1 MRFIFCIV
9 VALLLFSQ
17 PKEILAQAFGGGN
30 MPSQSP
36 LSPSQ
41 TLNLPSVYYYGQGQ
55 GVQIDVNLWGEV
67 KQTGK
72 MIVPYTTDI
81 ISLISLAGGPTPNA
95 KLDEVRIIRYSMQD
109 TTTVEKII
117 RINVEKFVETG
128 EQSYFP
134 VLLRGDTVIVPGGAL
149 SALQSFVAVLQIVT
163 AVLQAVFLYVVINQN
178 LNR

>member
-1 MRFIFCIV
+1 MV
-9 VALLLFSQ
+9 VALLLSSQ
-17 PKEILAQAFGGGN
+17 SKELLAQAFGGGN

-36 LSPSQ
+36 MSPSQ

-109 TTTVEKII
+109 TTAVEKII

-134 VLLRGDTVIVPGGAL
+134 ILLRGDTVIVPGGAL
-149 SALQSFVAVLQIVT
+149 SALQSFVAVLQIIT
-163 AVLQAVFLYVVINQN
+163 AVLQAVFLYVIINQN

>member
-1 MRFIFCIV
+1 MRFVVCIIV
-9 VALLLFSQ
+9 GLCLTSYSSKL
-17 PKEILAQAFGGGN
+17 LAQAFGGN
-30 MPSQSP
+30 LPSQNITSP
-36 LSPSQ
+36 DRIGNS
-41 TLNLPSVYYYGQGQ
+41 PSVYYYGQGQ
-55 GVQIDVNLWGEV
+55 GVQIDINLWGEV

-81 ISLISLAGGPTPNA
+81 ISLISLAGGPTSNA

-109 TTTVEKII
+109 TTAVEKII
-117 RINVEKFVETG
+117 RVNIEKFVETG

-149 SALQSFVAVLQIVT
+149 SALQSFVSVLQIIT
-163 AVLQAVFLYVVINQN
+163 AVLQATFLFVIINQN

>member
-1 MRFIFCIV
+1 MRLVSCIV
-9 VALLLFSQ
+9 VGLFLTSQ
-17 PKEILAQAFGGGN
+17 AKELSAQAFGGN
-30 MPSQSP
+30 LP
-36 LSPSQ
+36 SPSAMSPERV
-41 TLNLPSVYYYGQGQ
+41 TNLPSVYYYSQGQ
-55 GVQIDVNLWGEV
+55 SVQIDVNLWGEV

-95 KLDEVRIIRYSMQD
+95 KLDDVRIIRYAMQD
-109 TTTVEKII
+109 TTAVEKII
-117 RINVEKFVETG
+117 RINVERFVETG

-149 SALQSFVAVLQIVT
+149 SALQSFVAVLNIIT
-163 AVLQAVFLYVVINQN
+163 AVLQAAFLFVIINQN

>member
-1 MRFIFCIV
+1 MRLIICIV
-9 VALLLFSQ
+9 AMLFLNSL
-17 PKEILAQAFGGGN
+17 PKQLLAQAFGGN
-30 MPSQSP
+30 LSSQST
-36 LSPSQ
+36 LSPNQ
-41 TLNLPSVYYYGQGQ
+41 LGNLPSVYYYGQGQ

-67 KQTGK
+67 KTTGK

-95 KLDEVRIIRYSMQD
+95 KLDDVRIIRYTMQD
-109 TTTVEKII
+109 TTAVEKII

-149 SALQSFVAVLQIVT
+149 SALQSFVSVLQIIT
-163 AVLQAVFLYVVINQN
+163 AVLQAVFLFAIINQN

>member
-1 MRFIFCIV
+1 MRLAFGV
-9 VALLLFSQ
+9 VAVVLLFSQ
-17 PKEILAQAFGGGN
+17 PKKLLAQTFGGAN
-30 MPSQSP
+30 IPLQSQTAN
-36 LSPSQ
+36 Q

-95 KLDEVRIIRYSMQD
+95 KLDDVRIIRYAMQD
-109 TTTVEKII
+109 TTVVEKII

-149 SALQSFVAVLQIVT
+149 SALQSFVSVLQIIT
-163 AVLQAVFLYVVINQN
+163 AVLQAVFLYVLINRN
-178 LNR
+178 LT